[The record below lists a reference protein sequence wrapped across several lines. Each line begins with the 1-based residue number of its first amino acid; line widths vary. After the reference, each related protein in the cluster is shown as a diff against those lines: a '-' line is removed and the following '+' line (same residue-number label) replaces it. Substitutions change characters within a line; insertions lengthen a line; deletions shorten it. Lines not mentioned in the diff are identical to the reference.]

1 MEDGMMRGLMA
12 VAAALLCVQGALAQ
26 EDHEKKAA
34 SQEGQEMVALVPKGY
49 QIEIE
54 IEDTLDSRTA
64 HEGQSVHARL
74 TQPITA
80 GGRVVVPEGTRVT
93 GKITEVKSPKAGLL
107 KASIKFKIDE
117 IHARHHKVPIEAS
130 AHLDVND
137 MAMKGGKM
145 AGTMVAKE
153 VAKSFIPILGTVYLV
168 QNIASG
174 VQFVTEEK
182 EITIPAGTR
191 MKLCFDKDA
200 KIPAGR

>member
-1 MEDGMMRGLMA
+1 MRRLMA
-12 VAAALLCVQGALAQ
+12 AAAALWCVHGALAQ
-26 EDHEKKAA
+26 EKSEKKAE

-54 IEDTLDSRTA
+54 LDDTLDSRSA
-64 HEGQSVHARL
+64 HVGQSVHARL

-93 GKITEVKSPKAGLL
+93 GKVTEVKSPKAGLL
-107 KASIKFKIDE
+107 KAGIKFKLDE
-117 IHARHHKVPIEAS
+117 IHARHHKVPIEAT

-137 MAMKGGKM
+137 LAMKGGKM

-153 VAKSFIPILGTVYLV
+153 VAKSFIPVLGTVYLV

-174 VQFVTEEK
+174 IQFVTEEK

-191 MKLCFDKDA
+191 MKLCFDSDA
-200 KIPAGR
+200 RIPAGR

>member
-1 MEDGMMRGLMA
+1 MRGSMA
-12 VAAALLCVQGALAQ
+12 VAAALLCIQSVCAQ
-26 EDHEKKAA
+26 ERQERRAA
-34 SQEGQEMVALVPKGY
+34 SHEGEEMVALVPKGY

-54 IEDTLDSRTA
+54 LDDTLDSRTA
-64 HEGQSVHARL
+64 HVGQSVHARL

-80 GGRVVVPEGTRVT
+80 GGRVAVPEGTRVT

-117 IHARHHKVPIEAS
+117 IHARHHQIPIEAS
-130 AHLDVND
+130 AHIDVND
-137 MAMKGGKM
+137 MATKGGKM
-145 AGTMVAKE
+145 AGTMAAKE

-174 VQFVTEEK
+174 VKFVTEEK

-191 MKLCFDKDA
+191 MKLCFDAEA
-200 KIPAGR
+200 KIPTGR

>member
-1 MEDGMMRGLMA
+1 MMA

-26 EDHEKKAA
+26 EGHEKRTA
-34 SQEGQEMVALVPKGY
+34 SQDEREMVALVPKGY

-54 IEDTLDSRTA
+54 LDDTLDSRTA
-64 HEGQSVHARL
+64 HAGQSVHARL
-74 TQPITA
+74 AIPITA

-93 GKITEVKSPKAGLL
+93 GKVTEVKSPTAGLL

-117 IHARHHKVPIEAS
+117 IHSHHGEIPIQAS
-130 AHLDVND
+130 AHIDVND
-137 MAMKGGKM
+137 LAMKGGKM
-145 AGTMVAKE
+145 AGTMAAKE

-191 MKLCFDKDA
+191 MKLCFDAEA